1 LSEIPFETIVRS
13 TILFRREINT
23 AINAASAA
31 QKKGWRR
38 RLRNDVRKL
47 TDGRRI
53 WMHWIQA
60 PGYDRRTGSPPSQG
74 ADGGRV

>member
-38 RLRNDVRKL
+38 RLRNGLRTL

-53 WMHWIQA
+53 WTHRIQA
-60 PGYDRRTGSPPSQG
+60 PGHDRKTGSPASQG
-74 ADGGRV
+74 GDGGPV